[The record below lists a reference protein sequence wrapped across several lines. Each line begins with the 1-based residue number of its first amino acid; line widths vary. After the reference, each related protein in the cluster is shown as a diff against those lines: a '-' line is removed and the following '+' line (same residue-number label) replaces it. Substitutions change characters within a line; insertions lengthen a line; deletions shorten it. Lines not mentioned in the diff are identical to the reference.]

1 MAEIR
6 LQAPDSFNFKTPDEW
21 PKWRKRY
28 EQFRIASGLSGDAAA
43 KQVNTLLYCMGDESD
58 AILDSMKVTEDE
70 RGDYTVVLRKFDDFF
85 KVRRNVIFERA
96 RFNLRSQQEGESAE
110 EFIMELYRLVENCD
124 YGEFQDEMIRDRLV
138 VGIRNQQLS
147 ERMQLDPDLNLE
159 KAKKMSRQLEA
170 VCDQSRELKRES
182 TTVDTVLSKKTVS
195 KQGKPPYKRKDY
207 AKDKR
212 APEKKR
218 CTRCGGGHQSQ
229 DKCPAKEA
237 TCYNC
242 QKKGHYGKQCF
253 NRKNLMWQIYRK
265 KIWMGSFLT

>member
-21 PKWRKRY
+21 PKWRKRF

-58 AILDSMKVTEDE
+58 AILDSMKVTEVE

-96 RFNLRSQQEGESAE
+96 RFNRRSQQEGESTE

-159 KAKKMSRQLEA
+159 KAKKMARQLEA
-170 VCDQSRELKRES
+170 VRDQSRELKRES
-182 TTVDTVLSKKTVS
+182 TT
-195 KQGKPPYKRKDY
+195 
-207 AKDKR
+207 
-212 APEKKR
+212 
-218 CTRCGGGHQSQ
+218 
-229 DKCPAKEA
+229 
-237 TCYNC
+237 
-242 QKKGHYGKQCF
+242 
-253 NRKNLMWQIYRK
+253 
-265 KIWMGSFLT
+265 